1 MEEVVYFVGVLLVV
15 LLISIIRTEV
25 EMGEYDKRN

>member
-1 MEEVVYFVGVLLVV
+1 MEEAIYFVGVLLVV

-25 EMGEYDKRN
+25 ETGEYDKRN